1 MAAHCLANCPVRS
14 TLLEQD
20 YGLPLLEAARRTG
33 IFISPGDPPRDSS
46 LTVNGLNLHYLD
58 WGNTGK
64 PPVLFIHGYA
74 QNAHTWDFSALALRG
89 NYHVIAIDL
98 RGHGDSEWSTQN
110 DYSID
115 AYMSDV
121 EGVIR
126 FLGLHS
132 VTIVGLSLGG
142 TIAYSYAALNPGKVD
157 RLVVVD
163 TGPELN
169 TRGRGRIQRFTSK
182 LDILDSFDLFV
193 ARAMKYNP
201 RRPEWQVRGSL
212 RHSLQKL
219 PDGRWTWKY
228 DPTLRNPKRTTSARP
243 QSPEVRWSL
252 WERIKCPTLLVRGG
266 ESDLLERAIAER
278 MISTLPNSQMIE
290 VTGSGH
296 LVPGD
301 KPLAFQDSLLKF
313 LSIGSIQDIL

>member
-1 MAAHCLANCPVRS
+1 MPVEVSGRS

-20 YGLPLLEAARRTG
+20 YGLPLLEAARQTG
-33 IFISPGDPPRDSS
+33 IFIAPGDFPRDSTS
-46 LTVNGLNLHYLD
+46 IVNGLNLHYLD
-58 WGNTGK
+58 WGNPRH
-64 PPVLFIHGYA
+64 PPVVFIHGYA
-74 QNAHTWDFSALALRG
+74 QNAHTWDFSALALRDSF
-89 NYHVIAIDL
+89 HVIAIDL
-98 RGHGDSEWSTQN
+98 RGHGESDWSPQN
-110 DYSID
+110 DYSVQ
-115 AYMSDV
+115 AYLSDLA
-121 EGVIR
+121 EMIR
-126 FLGLHS
+126 HLGLHS

-142 TIAYSYAALNPGKVD
+142 TIAYSFAALYPGKVD

-212 RHSLQKL
+212 RHSLREL

-228 DPTLRNPKRTTSARP
+228 DPKLRDPKRSAPKRP
-243 QSPEVRWSL
+243 QTPEGRWTL
-252 WERIKCPTLLVRGG
+252 WKSIKCPTLLIRG
-266 ESDLLERAIAER
+266 EQSDLLDRTVAER
-278 MISTLPNSQMIE
+278 MIDTLPGSQFVE
-290 VTGSGH
+290 VAGSGH

-301 KPLAFQDSLLKF
+301 KPLAFQASLLRF
-313 LSIGSIQDIL
+313 LEMDSRQDIP